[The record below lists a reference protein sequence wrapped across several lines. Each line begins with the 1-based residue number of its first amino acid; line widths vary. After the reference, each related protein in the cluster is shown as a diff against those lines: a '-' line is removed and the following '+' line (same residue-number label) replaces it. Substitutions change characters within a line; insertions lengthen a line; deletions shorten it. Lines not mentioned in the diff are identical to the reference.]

1 MAVPP
6 IGARVRVP
14 VGTRTLTGCVVEH
27 DALIE
32 EGTDAKNIVEALDRE
47 PLLPASVVELCRWV
61 AEYYVAGIGDALAVA
76 MPPGARATKSAFKQR
91 RVAIVTIAGSES
103 GGEATHPDDTPGE
116 STQHL
121 TLTRTQRSA
130 LSILSAAQA
139 GLPTSE
145 LRERGVTAAVL
156 TGLVKRGLVAFRD
169 ERD

>member
-76 MPPGARATKSAFKQR
+76 MPPGARGRASAFKKQ
-91 RVAIVTIAGSES
+91 RVAM
-103 GGEATHPDDTPGE
+103 
-116 STQHL
+116 L
-121 TLTRTQRSA
+121 TLMGSDPIHGATQRA
-130 LSILSAAQA
+130 DA
-139 GLPTSE
+139 GH
-145 LRERGVTAAVL
+145 V
-156 TGLVKRGLVAFRD
+156 RGLTPNQAAALDILRD
-169 ERD
+169 APA